1 MELFIVQGKKQLL
14 INIEQLKK
22 STREVLRTRT
32 TFETKLEI

>member
-1 MELFIVQGKKQLL
+1 MELFIVQEKKQLP